1 MQLIAT
7 NDISKQIADN
17 NLRRYTLSVNNNQEE
32 SVVENLQ
39 NRIKKMELR
48 DDVTDFF
55 VPVVNEITMSRGKKK
70 LTAHK
75 LYPWYVFI
83 KMKMNDKI
91 WYVVRNTPGVRL
103 IIWAETTP
111 IPLTDAEFDSI
122 KRQVEL
128 NNNKLNL
135 NASISEWEIVV
146 LQDTNFKWLKWVVK
160 EVDKDRGTCIVM
172 VDFMGRTTPVN
183 IALDKVEIDIWE
195 K

>member
-39 NRIKKMELR
+39 NRIKKMDLR

-55 VPVVNEITMSRGKKK
+55 VPVASEIVMSRGKKK
-70 LTAHK
+70 VSSYK

-111 IPLTDAEFDSI
+111 IPLTDAEFENI
-122 KRQVEL
+122 KHQVEIR
-128 NNNKLNL
+128 NNKLNL
-135 NASISEWEIVV
+135 NASIAEWEIVV
-146 LQDTNFKWLKWVVK
+146 LQDTNFKGMKWVVK

-183 IALDKVEIDIWE
+183 IALDKVEVDIGNN
-195 K
+195 